1 MAKPYLEDMDFA
13 FFVVNFGYTKKD
25 YLALTLREK
34 AFIYKA
40 YENKTISTSTMIR
53 DAVLNAEG
61 NLHRK
66 KGSPFRK
73 LWKKKQQK
81 ADKVT
86 VQQNMNEI
94 MQIEKNEKGWID
106 AIYEANGMKKPKR
119 KKV

>member
-1 MAKPYLEDMDFA
+1 MLFLWSIL
-13 FFVVNFGYTKKD
+13 GTQKKIIWH
-25 YLALTLREK
+25 LPHAEK

>member
-25 YLALTLREK
+25 YLALTPREK

-53 DAVLNAEG
+53 DAVLNAE
-61 NLHRK
+61 
-66 KGSPFRK
+66 GSPFRK